1 MLTKDELKEKCQR
14 HSPIGKK
21 RKKVFINPADG
32 SDIQRLLFAPNPETG
47 FPCSQLPVE
56 LTKTADPEIRE
67 YVNKYL
73 QAVQGQEM
81 AVTDV
86 REGFDSI
93 VSRYAQFGS
102 EVDDEIERLKGV
114 VKESVK
120 RNMQK

>member
-1 MLTKDELKEKCQR
+1 MLTKEELIEKCFK
-14 HSPIGKK
+14 HSPIGKVREK
-21 RKKVFINPADG
+21 DFIYPVDG
-32 SDIQRLLFAPNPETG
+32 SDLQRLLFAPNPETG

-56 LTKTADPEIRE
+56 LTKSADPEIRE

-102 EVDDEIERLKGV
+102 EVEDEIERLKGV
-114 VKESVK
+114 VKDTVK
-120 RNMQK
+120 RNQQK